1 MTTTIRTGD
10 GDWLAEGEIVLA
22 DLGPVR
28 GTEQDGVR
36 PVVVVSVDSMNARSR
51 RVIICPITSNRDVW
65 RTKLAL
71 PDGMKTSGMVLT
83 DQIRAI
89 DTETRMLRRIER
101 VPPEFLQLLRSYVG
115 RWIGLELPDR

>member
-1 MTTTIRTGD
+1 M
-10 GDWLAEGEIVLA
+10 LA
-22 DLGPVR
+22 DLSPVR

-101 VPPEFLQLLRSYVG
+101 APPEFLQLLRSYVG